1 MDYISTIQYVISIES
16 CILEM
21 NALIVGIALIV
32 LEFSWMI
39 EQHVTVILCGVNFKS
54 GSDCGQLQSM
64 MPSDLMRIQL
74 L

>member
-39 EQHVTVILCGVNFKS
+39 EQHVTVILCGFKS

>member
-21 NALIVGIALIV
+21 NALIVGIALIG

-39 EQHVTVILCGVNFKS
+39 EHVTVILCGVNFRR

>member
-39 EQHVTVILCGVNFKS
+39 EQHVTVILCGFKS
-54 GSDCGQLQSM
+54 GSDSGQLQSM